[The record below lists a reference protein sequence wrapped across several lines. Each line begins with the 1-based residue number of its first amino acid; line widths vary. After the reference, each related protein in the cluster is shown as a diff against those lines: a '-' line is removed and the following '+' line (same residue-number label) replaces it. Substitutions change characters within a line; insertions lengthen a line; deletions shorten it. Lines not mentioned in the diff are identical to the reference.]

1 MTASVL
7 RNLARLYP
15 NGTIEVVPGAGHFI
29 HLDRPDIVLA
39 RVTELAE
46 RSRQPSSAP
55 GSPDSSSD
63 PASPSAPVP
72 ADTLDAPLAGAI
84 LGTWRAEP
92 VSIPPGLVPSVD
104 RACRENMGPE
114 FPDGAALT
122 LIDARGE
129 GRLPAYY
136 ASPTGAWASC
146 TDLVVDAHGA
156 ISAERFHVVSP
167 GSLDDLGPLE
177 IEFVD
182 FTWSGEPPAPITV
195 TYFVGTAGTG
205 VARVEIQSPG
215 SPAIVS
221 SMANGWW
228 AAWTPGPVPARWRIV
243 AFDALGREVDGVEG
257 GSQGQP

>member
-1 MTASVL
+1 
-7 RNLARLYP
+7 
-15 NGTIEVVPGAGHFI
+15 
-29 HLDRPDIVLA
+29 
-39 RVTELAE
+39 
-46 RSRQPSSAP
+46 
-55 GSPDSSSD
+55 
-63 PASPSAPVP
+63 
-72 ADTLDAPLAGAI
+72 
-84 LGTWRAEP
+84 
-92 VSIPPGLVPSVD
+92 
-104 RACRENMGPE
+104 MGPE

-146 TDLVVDAHGA
+146 TDLVADAHGA